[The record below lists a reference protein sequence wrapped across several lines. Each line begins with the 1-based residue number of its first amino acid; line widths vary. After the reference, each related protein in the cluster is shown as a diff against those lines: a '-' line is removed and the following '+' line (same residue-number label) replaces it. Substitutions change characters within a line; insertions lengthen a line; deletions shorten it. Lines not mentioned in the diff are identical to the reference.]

1 MMNRSKEQSGQPPIK
16 IYYRSYMSTAYKI
29 DERIVKD
36 IVGRGVSPVHHEDSI
51 EFIIYYRNQKSGNLI
66 MKNNMAEKTND
77 LNKTG
82 VIYQYVCQIGGCK
95 LQNISY
101 IGMCTTTLSRRLTC
115 HLQAGTPKNHTMQ
128 EHGVPLTREMLVEN
142 TTILDTCDDKR
153 RLQIKEALYISIK
166 RPVMNVQVGTT
177 SIPLPSQSRLQ
188 TE

>member
-1 MMNRSKEQSGQPPIK
+1 
-16 IYYRSYMSTAYKI
+16 
-29 DERIVKD
+29 
-36 IVGRGVSPVHHEDSI
+36 
-51 EFIIYYRNQKSGNLI
+51 
-66 MKNNMAEKTND
+66 MKNNMTEKTND